1 MCDVMWC
8 LRGGG
13 SVSMSAVTISIS
25 IISISSGSSSNQ
37 RPLLL
42 HTAQLCKVVAPW
54 LITASVHIVPH
65 RTWTNQSRSNFF
77 YFIVDVSATYSVA
90 FVEMT
95 SGSDFLRKM
104 SLLRRK
110 VRRRDV
116 TRYMSPHLCSSCV
129 LEYPACEFNVGQS
142 TDKFIQTVPLQFTIT
157 TLTANRLARVSQFF
171 HCSSLFICGRGE
183 APGSSREALPPSAPP
198 HGVAPASKGSRSV

>member
-1 MCDVMWC
+1 
-8 LRGGG
+8 
-13 SVSMSAVTISIS
+13 
-25 IISISSGSSSNQ
+25 
-37 RPLLL
+37 
-42 HTAQLCKVVAPW
+42 
-54 LITASVHIVPH
+54 
-65 RTWTNQSRSNFF
+65 
-77 YFIVDVSATYSVA
+77 
-90 FVEMT
+90 MT

-198 HGVAPASKGSRSV
+198 PWRRPCFQRFQKRVVGSVEYKREMFPRVVLFRTY